1 VKRVRLFTCLALV
14 PLAAAVFA
22 LSLSTGAGAQGPTT
36 LNGTVGPGFTIRLVD
51 GSGNSVRHLDPGSY
65 TINVVDKSP
74 EHNFHITGPGVDKAT
89 EIGETVEETGTLT
102 WNVTFQDGRYH
113 FQCDAHASTMFGD
126 FAVGSATLPPTTT
139 TSTPPP
145 PPSAKRL
152 AASVGP
158 GKTISVKRAGVKFA
172 SIKRGPAV
180 LTVSD
185 RSAADNFHLIGPG
198 VNRTTTKAGKGTF
211 TWRLALKAGLY
222 RYHSDATATLKG
234 SFRVT

>member
-1 VKRVRLFTCLALV
+1 MRAALVTLAAVVALALS
-14 PLAAAVFA
+14 A
-22 LSLSTGAGAQGPTT
+22 GAGAQGTTT

-51 GSGNSVRHLDPGSY
+51 GSGNSVRHLDPGAY
-65 TINVVDKSP
+65 TIHVVDKSP

-89 EIGETVEETGTLT
+89 EIGETVEETGALT

-145 PPSAKRL
+145 PPPASAKRL

-172 SIKRGPAV
+172 SIKRGSAV

-198 VNRTTTKAGKGTF
+198 VNRTTTKTGKGTF
-211 TWRLALKAGLY
+211 AWKLTLKAGLY
-222 RYHSDATATLKG
+222 RYRSDATVALKG